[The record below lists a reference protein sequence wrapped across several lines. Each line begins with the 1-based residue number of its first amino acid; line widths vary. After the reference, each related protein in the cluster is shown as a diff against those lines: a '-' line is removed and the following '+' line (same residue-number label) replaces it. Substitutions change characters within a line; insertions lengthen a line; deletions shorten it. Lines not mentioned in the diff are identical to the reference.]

1 MSVKPG
7 QAHRW
12 RAGDAHVDV
21 CDDDAMGQYV
31 SIGTS
36 YEKCSPLSRGP
47 LYGLLY
53 SSVGI
58 GLGFVAHAVG
68 GWVSVPLWL
77 LSVLLFTAGVW
88 TALFTGF
95 WLAMIR
101 RAERERGERP

>member
-1 MSVKPG
+1 MSISAMTT
-7 QAHRW
+7 Q
-12 RAGDAHVDV
+12 
-21 CDDDAMGQYV
+21 MGQYV

-36 YEKCSPLSRGP
+36 YEKCTPLSRGP
-47 LYGLLY
+47 LYDLLY

-58 GLGFVAHAVG
+58 GLGFIAHAVG
-68 GWVSVPLWL
+68 GWVSAPLWL

-88 TALFTGF
+88 TALSTGF

>member
-1 MSVKPG
+1 MPISAMTK
-7 QAHRW
+7 Q
-12 RAGDAHVDV
+12 
-21 CDDDAMGQYV
+21 MGQYV

-36 YEKCSPLSRGP
+36 CEKCTPLSRGP

-58 GLGFVAHAVG
+58 GLGFIAHAVS

-77 LSVLLFTAGVW
+77 LAVLLFTAGVW

-101 RAERERGERP
+101 RGERERGERP

>member
-1 MSVKPG
+1 MSISAMTT
-7 QAHRW
+7 Q
-12 RAGDAHVDV
+12 
-21 CDDDAMGQYV
+21 MGQYV
-31 SIGTS
+31 SIGIS
-36 YEKCSPLSRGP
+36 YEKCTPLSRGP

-53 SSVGI
+53 NSVGI
-58 GLGFVAHAVG
+58 GLGFLAHAVG